1 MSSAEDELVRP
12 APEVTDAPVE
22 PTLVRQTRG
31 WPGIVAAL
39 PMALAAAVAALTVV
53 AAICLI
59 NDAYRPALVLP
70 IGLPLAAIAGGVVL
84 WLAPARAA
92 RTLWPNLL
100 ALAGVVVMVWF
111 NVRYGAQDIVVT
123 RDPGTYTVTAQW
135 LAHHSSARIPTQS
148 NVFGDLTAG
157 TSTSLGFGETNAAT
171 VQSQYPNAAPM
182 LVAMVGWL
190 SDTWMLRFAPFI
202 GGAALLAF
210 FALARGV
217 VREWWALGAM
227 TLLAVSLPMLHFSR
241 AVYSEPTTMLFLLG
255 GMALLFACHERPSVP
270 LHIVTGL
277 TGGATALARVDG
289 GIFLIAAA
297 GYSVMRLAQSPAGR
311 RRRTG
316 LEVAALLLA
325 ALVPYGL
332 GMRLT
337 ATLSSLYWYPPS
349 DHRMEAF
356 LPGVA
361 AALVLAAGSHHPDRG
376 LGQDGWRETARC
388 AGAPAVVGLC
398 SAADRGR
405 RGRCDPAAVVHL
417 PPVHR
422 AVVHQLRQVL
432 ADPRAPA
439 ARRHPQ
445 LCGVQPQLDVLVPQ
459 PHRRRRRRARDRL
472 AGKAF
477 RSYGPSAA
485 ARVPPGLPLATALL
499 SLAYPDITPDQ
510 IWSIRRFLP
519 VVMPGLL
526 IGAAYLGS
534 PAVAVRPSRPG
545 SGRGAVRWRHSG

>member
-12 APEVTDAPVE
+12 APEATDPPVE
-22 PTLVRQTRG
+22 PIPVRRTRG

-59 NDAYRPALVLP
+59 NDSYRPALVLP

-148 NVFGDLTAG
+148 SVFGDFTAG
-157 TSTSLGFGETNAAT
+157 TSTSLGFGETNATT

-255 GMALLFACHERPSVP
+255 GMALLFVCHERPSVP

-277 TGGATALARVDG
+277 TGGAAGLARIDG

-297 GYSVMRLAQSPAGR
+297 GYSVMQLAQAQPGR
-311 RRRTG
+311 RGRTG
-316 LEVAALLLA
+316 VEVAALLLS
-325 ALVPYGL
+325 ALIPYGI

-337 ATLSSLYWYPPS
+337 ANLSSLYWQG
-349 DHRMEAF
+349 HRYESY
-356 LPGVA
+356 LPGIA
-361 AALVLAAGSHHPDRG
+361 AAVVML
-376 LGQDGWRETARC
+376 
-388 AGAPAVVGLC
+388 AGAAVLFVAWTRADWHENAVRWGGRLSSVGAVLFIVVAVVGATRPLWFTF
-398 SAADRGR
+398 
-405 RGRCDPAAVVHL
+405 
-417 PPVHR
+417 
-422 AVVHQLRQVL
+422 HQ
-432 ADPRAPA
+432 
-439 ARRHPQ
+439 
-445 LCGVQPQLDVLVPQ
+445 
-459 PHRRRRRRARDRL
+459 
-472 AGKAF
+472 
-477 RSYGPSAA
+477 YIGP
-485 ARVPPGLPLATALL
+485 T
-499 SLAYPDITPDQ
+499 YTN
-510 IWSIRRFLP
+510 
-519 VVMPGLL
+519 
-526 IGAAYLGS
+526 
-534 PAVAVRPSRPG
+534 
-545 SGRGAVRWRHSG
+545 